1 MALIGS
7 KALHVIFDPPRPDG
21 SFENQTLQYL
31 REVGENRS
39 ILFLAFAPKA
49 AGTYFRQAAMYAID
63 GQLVRIAH
71 AQGGRD
77 GTPYLPTV
85 LVCCLDSDSPE
96 TIAHIH
102 MQALAANRH
111 FIEAFGLRPIIMMRS
126 IPDMLASFWDML
138 EFDPTARAEGL
149 NCQIPDNFVDQSR
162 AQKADFMVDV
172 IAPWYASYFAT
183 WKSFV
188 DDAPET
194 ICVLHYNDF
203 CADPTTALHAALAH
217 AGFFVS
223 RAKCR
228 DSLDLVWTERSVY
241 RYNKGMP
248 GRGKEYF
255 SHFHLEK
262 LRRLLCYYPQL
273 ESWLPELMGNH
284 EAVAAHTELVI
295 NFASGIQKVA

>member
-1 MALIGS
+1 
-7 KALHVIFDPPRPDG
+7 
-21 SFENQTLQYL
+21 
-31 REVGENRS
+31 
-39 ILFLAFAPKA
+39 
-49 AGTYFRQAAMYAID
+49 
-63 GQLVRIAH
+63 
-71 AQGGRD
+71 
-77 GTPYLPTV
+77 
-85 LVCCLDSDSPE
+85 
-96 TIAHIH
+96 

-228 DSLDLVWTERSVY
+228 DVLRPCLDGTQCLSLQQRHARAREGIFFSFPFGKTSAPALLLSAIGVLV
-241 RYNKGMP
+241 
-248 GRGKEYF
+248 
-255 SHFHLEK
+255 
-262 LRRLLCYYPQL
+262 
-273 ESWLPELMGNH
+273 
-284 EAVAAHTELVI
+284 A
-295 NFASGIQKVA
+295 GIDGQS

>member
-7 KALHVIFDPPRPDG
+7 KALQVIFDQPRSDG
-21 SFENQTLQYL
+21 TFENQTLQYL
-31 REVGENRS
+31 REVGEYRS
-39 ILFLAFAPKA
+39 ILLLAFAPKA
-49 AGTYFRQAAMYAID
+49 AGTYFRQAAIYAVD

-85 LVCCLDSDSPE
+85 LVCCLDSDAPD
-96 TIAHIH
+96 TITHIH

-111 FIEAFGLRPIIMMRS
+111 FIEAFGLKPIIMNRS

-138 EFDPTARAEGL
+138 ELDPTARAEGL
-149 NCQIPDNFVDQSR
+149 NCQIPDNFIEQSR

-172 IAPWYASYFAT
+172 IAPWYASYYAT

-194 ICVLHYNDF
+194 ICVLHYKDF
-203 CADPTTALHAALAH
+203 CADPTTSLHAALAH
-217 AGFFVS
+217 AGFFIS
-223 RAKCR
+223 RAKCSA
-228 DSLDLVWTERSVY
+228 SLDRVWRERSIY
-241 RYNKGMP
+241 RYHKGKQ

-255 SHFHLEK
+255 SSLHVEK
-262 LRRLLCYYPQL
+262 LRRLLSYYPQL
-273 ESWLPELMGNH
+273 EPWSPELMGYS
-284 EAVAAHTELVI
+284 EAVLLHQEPAQI
-295 NFASGIQKVA
+295 FATCIQKVA